1 MHLPSRS
8 RRCHR
13 PSCHKMPKPLLPNAL
28 KLLAPKATLPQGVN
42 YAIKSTR
49 LLLLLEEH
57 IPGAGEKLRESFPR
71 TARDPAS
78 IRAEVGR
85 ATVLILVDRGR
96 L

>member
-1 MHLPSRS
+1 MGVVVARADAV
-8 RRCHR
+8 
-13 PSCHKMPKPLLPNAL
+13 KMLFPQA
-28 KLLAPKATLPQGVN
+28 ALPQTVN

-49 LLLLLEEH
+49 LLLLMEEH
-57 IPGAGEKLRESFPR
+57 IPRAGEKLRESFPR